1 MNNIHV
7 LNLSAYTTPTIQ
19 ESKRDAWVEFGE
31 DNNYYNYLID
41 RYTNSTTNNA
51 IINNI
56 SRLVYGRGLSAID
69 ANKKPNEYAQM
80 MSLFNK
86 DCVRKMVMDRKML
99 GQFAIQVHYSG
110 DHKKILKAYHI
121 PVNLLRAEKC
131 NKDGEIKAYYYSDN
145 WSDTKKYEPKRIPA
159 FGYSNEQIEILFV
172 KPYAVGMKYYAYPDY
187 QGAIPYALL
196 EEEVADYLINEV
208 KNGFSGTKVVNFN
221 NGLPS
226 EEQQEIITSKV
237 LGKLTGS
244 RGQKVIVAFNQ
255 NQESKT
261 TVDDIPLNDAPEHY
275 SYLSEECLRK
285 IMLGHNVTSPL
296 LFGIASANG
305 FSSNADELKNSS
317 ILFDNMVIRPIQEEL
332 LDAFDTILAYNGISL
347 KLFFKTL
354 QPLEFVDLE
363 NTQSAEQVAEETG
376 TELSKINTDLEEILA
391 EVDANQLGENWVLVD
406 ERETSDNDEELDL
419 QLIQAENDLEPKTT
433 LLSRLINLVQ
443 TGNPTPK
450 LKSVQDKKVGD
461 LKYFKVRYKYT
472 GNKNPEREFCKAMM
486 AKEERLF
493 RKEDI
498 DAMSKRAVNPGWG
511 EFGANTYDIFK
522 YKGGAR
528 CHHKW
533 SRVTFMLDLNAIE
546 KGYEEIGTRKAEIKG
561 YKVTNPYEVSIYP
574 NNLPLKGFSP
584 NNPNT
589 GGRMLKEKEQENG

>member
-1 MNNIHV
+1 
-7 LNLSAYTTPTIQ
+7 
-19 ESKRDAWVEFGE
+19 VEFGE
-31 DNNYYNYLID
+31 DNNYFNFLID

-56 SRLVYGRGLSAID
+56 SRLVYGRGLSALD
-69 ANKKPNEYAQM
+69 ASKKPNEYAQM
-80 MSLFNK
+80 MALFNP
-86 DCVRKMVMDRKML
+86 DCVRKIVLDRKML
-99 GQFAIQVHYSG
+99 GQFAIQVHYSA
-110 DHKKILKAYHI
+110 DHKKILKVYHI

-131 NKDGEIKAYYYSDN
+131 NKEGEIEGYYYSDN
-145 WSDTKKYEPKRIPA
+145 WLDLKKYTPKRIPA
-159 FGYSNEQIEILFV
+159 FGFSNEKIEILFCR
-172 KPYAVGMKYYAYPDY
+172 PYSVGMKYYSYPDY
-187 QGAIPYALL
+187 QGSIPYALL

-208 KNGFSGTKVVNFN
+208 QNGFSGTKIVNFS

-226 EEQQEIITSKV
+226 EEQQEIISSKV
-237 LGKLTGS
+237 LNKLTGS

-255 NQESKT
+255 NAESKT
-261 TVDDIPLNDAPEHY
+261 TVDDIPLNDAPDHY
-275 SYLSEECLRK
+275 TYLSEECLRK

-296 LFGIASANG
+296 LFGIATTSG
-305 FSSNADELKNSS
+305 FGSNADELKNST
-317 ILFDNMVIRPIQEEL
+317 ILFDNMVIRPFQQEIIECFDKVL
-332 LDAFDTILAYNGISL
+332 AFNGISL
-347 KLFFKTL
+347 KLFFRTL

-363 NTQSAEQVAEETG
+363 NALTEEQVIEETG

-391 EVDANQLGENWVLVD
+391 EVDANQLGEGWVMVD
-406 ERETSDNDEELDL
+406 EREATEIDEELDL
-419 QLIQAENDLEPKTT
+419 QLIKAETDLEPKTT

-443 TGNPTPK
+443 TGNPQPK

-472 GNKNPEREFCKAMM
+472 GNKTPERAFCKAMM
-486 AKEERLF
+486 AKEDRQF

-498 DAMSKRAVNPGWG
+498 DAMSKRAVNAGWG

-522 YKGGAR
+522 YKGGAQ
-528 CHHKW
+528 CKHKW

-546 KGYEEIGTRKAEIKG
+546 KGYAEIGTRAAEIKG

-589 GGRMLKEKEQENG
+589 GGRMLKENQE

>member
-7 LNLSAYTTPTIQ
+7 LNLSSYTTPVIQ
-19 ESKRDAWVEFGE
+19 ESKRENWVEFGI
-31 DNNYYNYLID
+31 DNNYYNFLID

-56 SRLVYGRGLSAID
+56 SRLVYGRGLSALD
-69 ANKKPNEYAQM
+69 ASRKPNEYAQM
-80 MSLFNK
+80 MALFNP
-86 DCVRKMVMDRKML
+86 DCVRKIVLDRKML
-99 GQFAIQVHYSG
+99 GQFAIQVHYSA
-110 DHKKILKAYHI
+110 DHKKILKVYHI

-131 NKDGEIKAYYYSDN
+131 NKEGEIEAYYYSDN
-145 WSDTKKYEPKRIPA
+145 WLDIKKYAPKRIPA
-159 FGYSNEQIEILFV
+159 FGFSNDKIEILFCR
-172 KPYAVGMKYYAYPDY
+172 PYSVGMKYYTYPDY
-187 QGAIPYALL
+187 QGSIPYSLL

-208 KNGFSGTKVVNFN
+208 QNGFSGTKVVNFN

-237 LGKLTGS
+237 LTKLTGS

-255 NQESKT
+255 NAESKT
-261 TVDDIPLNDAPEHY
+261 TVDDIPLNDAPDHY
-275 SYLSEECLRK
+275 TYLSEECLRK

-296 LFGIASANG
+296 LFGIATTSG
-305 FSSNADELKNSS
+305 FGSNADELKNST
-317 ILFDNMVIRPIQEEL
+317 ILFDNMVIRPFQEEIIECFDKVL
-332 LDAFDTILAYNGISL
+332 AFNGIAL
-347 KLFFKTL
+347 KLFFRTL

-363 NTQSAEQVAEETG
+363 NALTEEQVIEETG
-376 TELSKINTDLEEILA
+376 TELKKVNTDLEEILA
-391 EVDANQLGENWVLVD
+391 EVDANQLNENWVLVD
-406 ERETSDNDEELDL
+406 EREDSENDEELDL
-419 QLIQAENDLEPKTT
+419 QLIKAESDLEPKTT
-433 LLSRLINLVQ
+433 LLSRFINLVQ
-443 TGNPTPK
+443 TGNPQPK

-472 GNKNPEREFCKAMM
+472 GNKNPERDFCQAMM
-486 AKEERLF
+486 AKEDRLF

-522 YKGGAR
+522 FKGGAR

-546 KGYEEIGTRKAEIKG
+546 KGYAEIGTRAAEIKG
-561 YKVTNPYEVSIYP
+561 YKVTNPYQVSFYP
-574 NNLPLKGFSP
+574 NQLPLKGFSP

-589 GGRMLKEKEQENG
+589 GGRMLKENQE

>member
-1 MNNIHV
+1 MNNIHI
-7 LNLSAYTTPTIQ
+7 LNLSSYTTPVIQ
-19 ESKRDAWVEFGE
+19 ESKRENWVEFGE
-31 DNNYYNYLID
+31 DNNYYNFLID

-56 SRLVYGRGLSAID
+56 SRLVYGRGLGALD

-80 MSLFNK
+80 MALFST
-86 DCVRKMVMDRKML
+86 DCIRKIVMDRKML
-99 GQFAIQVHYSG
+99 GQFAMQIHYST

-131 NKDGEIKAYYYSDN
+131 NKEGEIEGYYYSDN
-145 WSDTKKYEPKRIPA
+145 WEDTKKYTPKRISA
-159 FGYSNEQIEILFV
+159 FGFSNEQIEILFC
-172 KPYAVGMKYYAYPDY
+172 KPYSVGMKYYSYPDY
-187 QGAIPYALL
+187 QGCIPYALL

-208 KNGFSGTKVVNFN
+208 QNGFSGTKVVNFN

-237 LGKLTGS
+237 LSKLTSS

-255 NQESKT
+255 NAESKT
-261 TVDDIPLNDAPEHY
+261 TVDDIPLNDAPDHY
-275 SYLSEECLRK
+275 TYLSEECLRK

-296 LFGIASANG
+296 LFGIASTNG
-305 FSSNADELKNSS
+305 FSANADELKNST
-317 ILFDNMVIRPIQEEL
+317 ILFDNMVIRPFQHEIIEC
-332 LDAFDTILAYNGISL
+332 LDKILAFNVISL

-363 NTQSAEQVAEETG
+363 NAQTQEQVTEETG
-376 TELSKINTDLEEILA
+376 TELSKVNTDLEEILA
-391 EVDANQLGENWVLVD
+391 EVDKNQLGENWILVD
-406 ERETSDNDEELDL
+406 EREDSEDDEELDL
-419 QLIQAENDLEPKTT
+419 QLIKAESDLEPKTT
-433 LLSRLINLVQ
+433 LLSRFINLVQ
-443 TGNPTPK
+443 TGNPQPK
-450 LKSVQDKKVGD
+450 LKSAQDKKVSD
-461 LKYFKVRYKYT
+461 LKYFKVRYKYA
-472 GNKNPEREFCKAMM
+472 GNKNPQRDFCKAMM
-486 AKEERLF
+486 AKEDRLF

-522 YKGGAR
+522 FKGGAQ
-528 CHHKW
+528 CYHKW

-561 YKVTNPYEVSIYP
+561 YKVTNPYQVSFYP
-574 NNLPLKGFSP
+574 NQLPLKGFSP
-584 NNPNT
+584 NNPKT
-589 GGRMLKEKEQENG
+589 GGRMLKENQE

>member
-1 MNNIHV
+1 MNNLHV

-19 ESKRDAWVEFGE
+19 EAKRDNWVEFGE
-31 DNNYYNYLID
+31 DNNYYAFLID

-56 SRLVYGRGLSAID
+56 NRLVYGRGLSAID
-69 ANKKPNEYAQM
+69 ASRKPNEYAQM

-86 DCVRKMVMDRKML
+86 DCVRKMVLDRKML
-99 GQFAIQVHYSG
+99 GQFAIQVHYSK
-110 DHKKILKAYHI
+110 DHKKIIKAYHM
-121 PVNLLRAEKC
+121 PVNLLRSEKC
-131 NKDGEIKAYYYSDN
+131 NKDGEIEGYYYSDN
-145 WSDTKKYEPKRIPA
+145 WLDVRKYEPKRIPA
-159 FGYSNEQIEILFV
+159 FGFSNEQIEILFV
-172 KPYAVGMKYYAYPDY
+172 KPYSVGMKYYAYPDY
-187 QGAIPYALL
+187 QGALPYAVL

-226 EEQQEIITSKV
+226 EEQQQIITSKV
-237 LGKLTGS
+237 LSKLTGS

-255 NQESKT
+255 NAESKT
-261 TVDDIPLNDAPEHY
+261 TVDDIPLNDAPDHY
-275 SYLSEECLRK
+275 TYLSEECLRK

-296 LFGIASANG
+296 LFGIANASG

-317 ILFDNMVIRPIQEEL
+317 ILFDNMVIRPLQEEL
-332 LDAFDTILAYNGISL
+332 LDAFNTILGYNGISL

-363 NTQSAEQVAEETG
+363 NTQNQEQVAEKTG

-391 EVDANQLGENWVLVD
+391 EVDANQLGEGWVMVD
-406 ERETSDNDEELDL
+406 ERETLDTDEELDL
-419 QLIQAENDLEPKTT
+419 QLIKAETDLEPKTT

-443 TGNPTPK
+443 TGNPQPK
-450 LKSVQDKKVGD
+450 LKSAQDKKVSD

-472 GNKNPEREFCKAMM
+472 GNKVPERDFCKAMM
-486 AKEERLF
+486 AKEDRLF

-498 DAMSKRAVNPGWG
+498 DAMSKRSVNPGWG

-522 YKGGAR
+522 YKGGAQ

-546 KGYEEIGTRKAEIKG
+546 KGYAEIGTRAAEIKG
-561 YKVTNPYEVSIYP
+561 YKVTNPYEVSFYP
-574 NNLPLKGFSP
+574 NQLPLKGFSP

-589 GGRMLKEKEQENG
+589 GGRMLKEKGE